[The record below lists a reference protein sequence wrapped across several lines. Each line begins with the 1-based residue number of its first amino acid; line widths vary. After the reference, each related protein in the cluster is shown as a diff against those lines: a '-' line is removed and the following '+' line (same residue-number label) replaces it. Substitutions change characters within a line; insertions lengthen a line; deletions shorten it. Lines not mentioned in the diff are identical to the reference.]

1 MIKTGLYNDIKDSL
15 PKQFS
20 IFQIMSVLGIDA
32 LEVRKVRNLL
42 KQFYLQ
48 GYIKRLSKNMYQKV
62 EKDNKNKS

>member
-1 MIKTGLYNDIKDSL
+1 MWIKTGLYNNIKDRL

-20 IFQIMSVLGIDA
+20 IFQLMSVLGIDA

-48 GYIKRLSKNMYQKV
+48 GFIKRISKNMYQKV
-62 EKDNKNKS
+62 EKEKIS